1 MERMSLARSRNKA
14 QMSRWW
20 FPSGT
25 RCGAPRRTARG
36 HSLIEV
42 LVAALVMATG
52 VLGASAL
59 QTAGLSANRVALQR
73 SDAVQL
79 SWSIIDRIRV
89 NAGGDYAL
97 ALGDA
102 PSGFI
107 NCIAG
112 TCSADDLATFDV
124 VVWKCSLGNWTE
136 ADACEA
142 ARSAGALR
150 APELQ
155 PGLPAGD
162 GSIEYNGAEMTVAV
176 RWQPDDG
183 DPLTLRVSS
192 RP

>member
-1 MERMSLARSRNKA
+1 MERVKLLRSRSKGIA
-14 QMSRWW
+14 GWR
-20 FPSGT
+20 FPTGSWRG
-25 RCGAPRRTARG
+25 RQGAARG
-36 HSLIEV
+36 HSMIEV

-59 QTAGLSANRVALQR
+59 QTAGLRANRIALQR

-79 SWSIIDRIRV
+79 SWSIVDRIRV
-89 NAGGDYAL
+89 NAAGDYEV

-102 PSGFI
+102 PSGFN

-112 TCSADDLATFDV
+112 ACSADDLATFDV

-136 ADACEA
+136 VDACDA

-162 GSIEYNGAEMTVAV
+162 GSIGYNGAEMTVAV

>member
-1 MERMSLARSRNKA
+1 MERVKLLRSRSKGVVGW
-14 QMSRWW
+14 R
-20 FPSGT
+20 FPTGSWRG
-25 RCGAPRRTARG
+25 RQRAARG
-36 HSLIEV
+36 HSMIEV

-59 QTAGLSANRVALQR
+59 QTAGLRANRIALQR

-112 TCSADDLATFDV
+112 ACSVDDLATFDV
-124 VVWKCSLGNWTE
+124 VVWKCSLGNWRE
-136 ADACEA
+136 ADACDA
-142 ARSAGALR
+142 ARSAGALP
-150 APELQ
+150 AQELQ
-155 PGLPAGD
+155 PGLPQGD
-162 GSIEYNGAEMTVAV
+162 GSIEYNGAEMTVVV
-176 RWQPDDG
+176 RWQPGSG